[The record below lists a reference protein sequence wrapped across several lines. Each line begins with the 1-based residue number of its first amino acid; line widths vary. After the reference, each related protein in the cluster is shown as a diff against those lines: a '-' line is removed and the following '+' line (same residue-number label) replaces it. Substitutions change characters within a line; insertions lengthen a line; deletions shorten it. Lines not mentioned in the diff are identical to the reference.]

1 MKVHA
6 WLATVVLLA
15 GGVAFA
21 QTATPAPKDPLATPR
36 IDARE
41 ARQQKRIAQGL
52 ASGRLTEREANRL
65 QKGEAR
71 IDRVE
76 DKAKA
81 DGAVSAKEREH
92 LTRMQNRENQ
102 AIFNQKHDP
111 QRDMNHDGQRDH
123 RQGGQHAG
131 SKK

>member
-6 WLATVVLLA
+6 WLAAVVLLA

-21 QTATPAPKDPLATPR
+21 QTTTPAPKDPLATPR

-92 LTRMQNRENQ
+92 LTRMQNRESQ

-111 QRDMNHDGQRDH
+111 QRDMNHDGQRDP
-123 RQGGQHAG
+123 RQGGQRAG

>member
-1 MKVHA
+1 MKVHVWVA
-6 WLATVVLLA
+6 AMALLA

-36 IDARE
+36 VDARE

-65 QKGEAR
+65 QKGDAH

-81 DGAVSAKEREH
+81 DGVVTAKEREH
-92 LTRMQNRENQ
+92 LTKMQNRESD
-102 AIFNQKHDP
+102 AIYKQKHDA

-131 SKK
+131 NKK